1 MPLYNPP
8 AGGGGTTI
16 TTQDEG
22 GLLSSTVTTLNFV
35 GAGVVAS
42 GAGATTTVTIAGG
55 AGTFA
60 VSTAE
65 IDFGTVPVQSKRIT
79 VTDASITSAS
89 KIMVTPNGATATGRV
104 GNDWEWDTIDFSV
117 VAGTGD
123 FLLTGTASGRIVG
136 KRKIYYTYS

>member
-22 GLLSSTVTTLNFV
+22 GTLSSTVTTLNFV
-35 GAGVVAS
+35 GAGVIAT

-55 AGTFA
+55 SGTFA

-65 IDFGTVPVQSKRIT
+65 IDFGTVPIKSKRIT

-89 KIMVTPNGATATGRV
+89 KIMVTPNGAPATGRV
-104 GNDWEWDTIDFSV
+104 GNDWEWDTINFSA
-117 VAGTGD
+117 VAGTGN

-136 KRKIYYTYS
+136 KRRIYYTYS